1 MINTNTIKMQAIMK
15 KLISRT
21 WLAAVAMCIALM
33 AVSCAT
39 PAIKKPNPSSNG
51 TNTST
56 NSTSS
61 SNKPKGSIEKGVPIV
76 KMEKDTVN

>member
-1 MINTNTIKMQAIMK
+1 MQVIMK

-21 WLAAVAMCIALM
+21 WLAAVAMCIAMM

-39 PAIKKPNPSSNG
+39 PAIKKPTPSSNG

-56 NSTSS
+56 TSTSS
-61 SNKPKGSIEKGVPIV
+61 SNKPKGSVAKNVPLV